1 VGVVGFRFYFRTTGH
16 GTLHCQRCGGDR
28 VYDRCVGRR
37 WFRLL
42 TIPVLPL
49 DRVGEHVQCRA
60 CRTRYRLA
68 VLTLPTTA
76 EMQVALP
83 AGALAAVTLMLR
95 SGDTDSAL
103 ARGRAI
109 EVVRT
114 SGLTGYDDAALR
126 TDLDA
131 CGDPGLDVLAPLSTL
146 GRQLIKP
153 AAEWFL
159 ADAVRVGLA
168 DGPLSDDERDA
179 ARAIAAQLGMTT
191 AQAHGVISLTE
202 QSAAAG

>member
-1 VGVVGFRFYFRTTGH
+1 
-16 GTLHCQRCGGDR
+16 
-28 VYDRCVGRR
+28 VGRR
-37 WFRLL
+37 WFHVLG
-42 TIPVLPL
+42 IPVIPL
-49 DRVGEHVQCRA
+49 DRVGEHVQCRS

-68 VLTLPTTA
+68 VLAMPTTA

-83 AGALAAVTLMLR
+83 SAALAAVTIMLR

-114 SGLTGYDDAALR
+114 SGLTGYDEAALR
-126 TDLDA
+126 ADLAA
-131 CGDPGLDVLAPLSTL
+131 CGDPGLDVLAPLSAL
-146 GRQLIKP
+146 ARQLIKP
-153 AAEWFL
+153 ATEWFL

-168 DGPLSDDERDA
+168 DGPLTDDERDA
-179 ARAIAAQLGMTT
+179 ARAIAAQLGMTA